1 MTDWPVPDPACPK
14 CGANLT
20 RWTPPKDGRTER
32 AAMWTAAHVASGVF
46 PTIVSSAVVGWILIN
61 IFFRPFDP
69 FPVIVWAVLSAALA
83 TVAAL
88 QAPLILISQRRSA
101 ERDRLRDE
109 EAFHATL
116 YNQEEIR
123 RLEEKLDSII
133 DHLER
138 ANPTQT

>member
-1 MTDWPVPDPACPK
+1 MTDWPVSDPACPK

-32 AAMWTAAHVASGVF
+32 AAMWTSAHVASGMF
-46 PTIVSSAVVGWILIN
+46 PAIVSSAVVGWILIN
-61 IFFRPFDP
+61 VFVRPFEP

-116 YNQEEIR
+116 HNQEEIR

-133 DHLER
+133 ATLAESK
-138 ANPTQT
+138 PPKS

>member
-1 MTDWPVPDPACPK
+1 MTDWPVDPACPK
-14 CGANLT
+14 CGAHLT
-20 RWTPPKDGRTER
+20 RWTQPQGGRTER
-32 AAMWTAAHVASGVF
+32 AAMWTAAHVASGMF
-46 PTIVSSAVVGWILIN
+46 PAIVSSAVAGWILVN
-61 IFFRPFDP
+61 FLFRPFEP

-116 YNQEEIR
+116 HNQEDLK
-123 RLEEKLDSII
+123 RLEAKLDSII
-133 DHLER
+133 DAL
-138 ANPTQT
+138 AQSNPTKG